1 MWKTGFCIRGLSD
14 FYPQANVQHWDV
26 FHSHCGRIFLP
37 KFSTEKF
44 STFHSPCGE
53 KIGGRVASQCV
64 RQCGDGRDC
73 PAPAR
78 SRSCGKISF
87 QTVGAAIGRP
97 LLPERLISKNL
108 LPTGEGGTAQ
118 AVTDEGRQGYSQC
131 VPLLPCARFCSDG
144 AYISLV
150 LSVIVW
156 YFLPQANIST
166 PTIRL

>member
-1 MWKTGFCIRGLSD
+1 MEVSSATLGGEGFFAEKRLWQSV
-14 FYPQANVQHWDV
+14 PHVL
-26 FHSHCGRIFLP
+26 FH
-37 KFSTEKF
+37 
-44 STFHSPCGE
+44 
-53 KIGGRVASQCV
+53 
-64 RQCGDGRDC
+64 
-73 PAPAR
+73 
-78 SRSCGKISF
+78 
-87 QTVGAAIGRP
+87 TVGAAIGRP
-97 LLPERLISKNL
+97 VLPEGLISKNL

-131 VPLLPCARFCSDG
+131 VPLLPCARFCSDE